1 MDADN
6 HQMLPGERHENDRLD
21 SPDPGNGIVM
31 PDIYADEPTVEV
43 ETLTLESEQVSIS
56 EESPGFNPYDTG
68 ILQK

>member
-1 MDADN
+1 
-6 HQMLPGERHENDRLD
+6 MLPGERHENDQLD